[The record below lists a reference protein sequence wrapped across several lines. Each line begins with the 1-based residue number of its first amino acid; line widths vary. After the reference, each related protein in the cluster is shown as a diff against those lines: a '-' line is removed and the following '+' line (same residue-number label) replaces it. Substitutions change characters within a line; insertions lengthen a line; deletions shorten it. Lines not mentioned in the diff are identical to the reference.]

1 MNATPTRLQWF
12 KLGLCIVIGLVIAA
26 LRPDSAPENGWN
38 IFAAFMATV
47 AGLLLRPLEMGPLVI
62 LSIVIQAAFGIFGL
76 KEGLAG
82 YGDSTVWLVV
92 SAFLIAGGVVD
103 SGFGRRIAL
112 TLVVRWGQKMQGI
125 ARAICTAEFLL
136 GPVVPSNTARG
147 GGILAPI
154 VRSLSEALD
163 SFPDKNPNRAG
174 GYLALVGAHANL
186 IAAAAFLTGMAAN
199 PLVAKAASDVLNV
212 EFSWG
217 MWALGALPPA
227 LLGMLLLPAFVAK
240 LHPPELVDA
249 GPARERAQEQLKDM
263 GPWSTAEKWMAAIF
277 AILIL
282 LWVSKFVHGMGTTVV
297 AWIGVCLLFLSGTQ
311 TWDNMTHNFRAWDTL
326 IWLGGL
332 LAMANGLRNHGFVE
346 WFAGAMSSHVDG
358 LPPLVIVV
366 TLVLIYFYSMYAFSM
381 LTAHISA
388 FVGAFFALALAAD
401 VPPLLMIGMM
411 AYFGNLC
418 ACTTNYSSGPIVIY
432 YGLGYVQSPRWFS
445 VGFAMSLFHLTI
457 WLGVGLP
464 WMKFLGW
471 W

>member
-1 MNATPTRLQWF
+1 MEQQSAQQQWM
-12 KLGLCIVIGLVIAA
+12 KLGVCLLVGVVIALLA
-26 LRPDSAPENGWN
+26 PESAPKQGWN
-38 IFAAFMATV
+38 VFAAFMATV
-47 AGLLLRPLEMGPLVI
+47 AGLLLRPLAMGPVVI
-62 LSIVIQAAFGIFGL
+62 LSIVVQAAIGSLSL

-82 YGDSTVWLVV
+82 YGDTTVWLVV
-92 SAFLIAGGVVD
+92 AAFLIAGGVVE

-112 TLVVRWGQKMQGI
+112 SLVVRWGKRTQGI
-125 ARAICTAEFLL
+125 ARAICAAEFLL

-154 VRSLSEALD
+154 VRSLAEALD
-163 SFPDKNPNRAG
+163 SFPEKQPRRAG
-174 GYLALVGAHANL
+174 AYLALVGAHANL

-199 PLVAKAASDVLNV
+199 PLVSKAAADIFGV
-212 EFSWG
+212 EFTWG

-227 LLGMLLLPAFVAK
+227 LLGMFLLPSFVAK
-240 LHPPELVDA
+240 LHPPELVEA
-249 GPARERAQEQLKDM
+249 GPARERARQDLKAM
-263 GPWSTAEKWMAAIF
+263 GPWSKAEKWMATIF
-277 AILIL
+277 VVLIT
-282 LWVSKFVHGMGTTVV
+282 LWVSKAFHGMGTTVV

-311 TWDNMTHNFRAWDTL
+311 TWDDMTHNFRAWDTL

-332 LAMANGLRNHGFVE
+332 LAMANALRNHGFVE
-346 WFAGAMSSHVDG
+346 WFATTMSGYVDG
-358 LPPLVIVV
+358 LAPLLVVIV
-366 TLVLIYFYSMYAFSM
+366 LVLIYFYSMYAFSM

-401 VPPLLMIGMM
+401 VPPLLMIAMM

-432 YGLGYVQSPRWFS
+432 YGLGYVPSHHWFS
-445 VGFAMSLFHLTI
+445 VGFAMSLFHLVI

-464 WMKFLGW
+464 WLKFLGW